1 MTIHK
6 AKGLQFPFVVLP
18 FLNSDYQPSS
28 RIRRKVWYPLEFEN
42 TSVNFGRINFS
53 SRLEI
58 YSEKSKEIFN
68 NDKKE
73 NELDA
78 LNNLYVAMTRA
89 EAKMVIITSFLEEL
103 KVNKNY
109 SQLFHGFLKKNETAP
124 DLNRPYFYGSKDCF
138 YNTNRDKKLNKDSIK
153 PTFNFQWKN
162 SLINYDS
169 TNSMKERGVKVH
181 ILFSKIENFS
191 DVDSAINFC
200 IEQGFFKIENKFELK
215 NLVNQ
220 VISHHKLKK
229 VFEIG
234 NKIYNEKD
242 ILIPKKGLI
251 RPDKVVF
258 TETACYVIDYKTGKP
273 KPDDNI
279 QIKKYSNYLESITSS
294 PIISYLVYINE
305 TVIVKNIPKY
315 E

>member
-1 MTIHK
+1 M
-6 AKGLQFPFVVLP
+6 
-18 FLNSDYQPSS
+18 
-28 RIRRKVWYPLEFEN
+28 
-42 TSVNFGRINFS
+42 IN
-53 SRLEI
+53 
-58 YSEKSKEIFN
+58 K
-68 NDKKE
+68 
-73 NELDA
+73 
-78 LNNLYVAMTRA
+78 
-89 EAKMVIITSFLEEL
+89 
-103 KVNKNY
+103 
-109 SQLFHGFLKKNETAP
+109 
-124 DLNRPYFYGSKDCF
+124 
-138 YNTNRDKKLNKDSIK
+138 
-153 PTFNFQWKN
+153 
-162 SLINYDS
+162 DS
-169 TNSMKERGVKVH
+169 TNSLTERGVKVH
-181 ILFSKIENFS
+181 ILFSKIENLS
-191 DVDSAINFC
+191 DVDLAIDFC
-200 IEQGFFKIENKFELK
+200 IKQGFFKIENKFELK
-215 NLVNQ
+215 NLVNE

-279 QIKKYSNYLESITSS
+279 QIKNYSNYLESITSS

>member
-18 FLNSDYQPSS
+18 FLSSDFQPSF
-28 RIRRKVWYPLEFEN
+28 RIKRQVWYPIEFEN

-53 SRLEI
+53 SRLET
-58 YSEKSKEIFN
+58 YSEKSKEIFD

-89 EAKMVIITSFLEEL
+89 EAKMVIITSIFEKL
-103 KVNKNY
+103 KAKKNY
-109 SQLFHGFLKKNETAP
+109 SQLFHQFLKKNGAAP
-124 DLNRPYFYGSKDCF
+124 DLNRPYLFGSKDCF
-138 YNTNRDKKLNKDSIK
+138 YIPNRNETLKKDSIK
-153 PTFNFQWKN
+153 PIFNFQWKN
-162 SLINYDS
+162 RLINKDS
-169 TNSMKERGVKVH
+169 TNSLTERGVKVH
-181 ILFSKIENFS
+181 ILFSKIENLS
-191 DVDSAINFC
+191 DVDLAIDFC
-200 IEQGFFKIENKFELK
+200 IKQGFFKIENKFELK
-215 NLVNQ
+215 NLVNE

-279 QIKKYSNYLESITSS
+279 QIKNYSNYLESITSS